1 READDE
7 ATRQSNERARVEEAL
22 AAALAGQ
29 ASQKAFAERETARA
43 DAAEDLAAR
52 NRKECSVERAAREQ
66 LEAEVAQLKTAA
78 TAEAVLKA
86 ELGEELAT
94 AREDIARLEN
104 DKQQAVASVAS
115 SSAATTCGDGS
126 SRSSS

>member
-1 READDE
+1 EADDE

-52 NRKECSVERAAREQ
+52 NRQEFSVERSAREQ

-78 TAEAVLKA
+78 TAEATLKA
-86 ELGEELAT
+86 ELVEELAT

-104 DKQQAVASVAS
+104 DKQ
-115 SSAATTCGDGS
+115 
-126 SRSSS
+126 